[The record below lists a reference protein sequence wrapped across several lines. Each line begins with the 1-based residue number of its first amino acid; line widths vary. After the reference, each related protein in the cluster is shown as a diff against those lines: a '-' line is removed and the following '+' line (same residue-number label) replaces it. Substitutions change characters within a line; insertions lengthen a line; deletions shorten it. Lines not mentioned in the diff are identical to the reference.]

1 MSALPSNYDLYHRRG
16 VQKALNEKAKIQP
29 PLFIDGGFGAKSVAA
44 LQAYQKLQG
53 LEPDGVYGSV
63 CQGLLEPFITSKYVL
78 MKDYVSAAQLL
89 GVELAAVQAN
99 AETEAQGSG
108 FMPNGLC
115 TIRFERHIM
124 FQQLSKFKG
133 LATAQGLA
141 KRYPQV
147 VNPVAGGYSADP
159 YEQYNL
165 AVTIDQSCAMMSTS
179 WGIFQIMGFNF
190 MAAGYANVQ
199 SYVADAKVNEANQ
212 LKQYVT
218 FVKTY
223 LQGALWTALKSKDWS
238 TFARL
243 YNGSGN
249 VPVYSKIM
257 ADNYTKFVANPN
269 Q

>member
-16 VQKALNEKAKIQP
+16 VQKALNEKAKITP

-44 LQAYQKLQG
+44 LQVYQKLQG
-53 LEPDGVYGSV
+53 LNPDGVYGS
-63 CQGLLEPFITSKYVL
+63 QTQALLEPFIASKYVL
-78 MKDYVSAAQLL
+78 MANYQDAAKQL

-99 AETEAQGSG
+99 AETEAQGAGFFPSG
-108 FMPNGLC
+108 MC

-133 LATAQGLA
+133 AATAQGLVN
-141 KRYPQV
+141 RYPSV
-147 VNPVAGGYSADP
+147 VNPTPGGYAANP
-159 YEQYNL
+159 YDQLNL
-165 AVTIDQSCAMMSTS
+165 ALTIDQTCALMSAS

-190 MAAGYANVQ
+190 LAAGYANVQ

-218 FVKTY
+218 FVKSY
-223 LQGALWTALKSKDWS
+223 LQGALWTALKNKDWV

-243 YNGSGN
+243 YNGAGN

-257 ADNYTKFVANPN
+257 SDNYTKFVTNPN